1 MEELHHEKG
10 RPKPKTQNVFYVN
23 NNKKK
28 VTVSIL
34 FASA

>member
-1 MEELHHEKG
+1 MEELHYEKG
-10 RPKPKTQNVFYVN
+10 RPKPKTQNAFYV

-34 FASA
+34 FAGA